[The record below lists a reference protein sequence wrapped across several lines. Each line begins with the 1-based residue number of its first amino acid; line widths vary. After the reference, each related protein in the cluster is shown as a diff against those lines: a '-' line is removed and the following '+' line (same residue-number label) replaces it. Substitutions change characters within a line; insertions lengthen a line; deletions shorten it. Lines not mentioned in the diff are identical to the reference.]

1 MIHGRDIKIKLFSKW
16 RPSAILNFR
25 SLQFLSRDLYW
36 HVIFHLRSKF
46 RINRTIWRRDLCP
59 KRFSKWRPFDI
70 LNLQNFDVF
79 WSEVQTR
86 NGNLH
91 LHTKFD
97 GNRIIHSWNM
107 EIKLFSKW
115 RPSAILNLRKMQ
127 FWSRDLYWYVILNFL
142 SKFRINQPI
151 WHRKK
156 RIFNMASVRHLE
168 FAKFRFFL
176 SIEICITADDG

>member
-1 MIHGRDIKIKLFSKW
+1 LQNVDFLSNDHPRKRNSHLRTKFDRNRMIHGRDIKIKLFSKW

-97 GNRIIHSWNM
+97 GNRIIHS
-107 EIKLFSKW
+107 
-115 RPSAILNLRKMQ
+115 
-127 FWSRDLYWYVILNFL
+127 
-142 SKFRINQPI
+142 
-151 WHRKK
+151 
-156 RIFNMASVRHLE
+156 
-168 FAKFRFFL
+168 
-176 SIEICITADDG
+176 